1 MFDYSLIEWGI
12 LVLASIVIGFSK
24 TGIQG
29 STIFVVVL
37 MALTFGGIVSSGM
50 MLLLLMVGDVFAVKH
65 YGKEVSVKDIFHL
78 LPPAVT
84 GVLLGVW
91 YGQYVNDHQFKM
103 TMGVIVLVCV
113 VLLVYKEIKKA
124 PIKIA
129 NHKWLTT
136 LVGVLSGFSS
146 MVGNAAGPIFAI
158 YILSKQIGKREM
170 ISSTAW
176 FFILLNT
183 FKLPFHVFVWQSIE
197 WQHLLLALILLPVI
211 FIGTRMGIWL
221 VSVIKEET
229 YRIFIFATTV
239 ISAIYL
245 FV

>member
-12 LVLASIVIGFSK
+12 LLLAGIVIGFSK

-65 YGKEVSVKDIFHL
+65 YGHEISIKDILHL
-78 LPPAVT
+78 LPPAVI

-91 YGQYVNDHQFKM
+91 YGQYVNDQQFKM
-103 TMGVIVLVCV
+103 TMGVIVLLCI

-124 PIKIA
+124 PIKIS

-136 LVGVLSGFSS
+136 LVGVVSGFSS

-158 YILSKQIGKREM
+158 YILSKQIGKRKM

-176 FFILLNT
+176 FFLLLNM

-197 WQHLLLALILLPVI
+197 WKHLLLALILLPVI
-211 FIGTRMGIWL
+211 FAGTRVGIWL
-221 VSVIKEET
+221 VSIIKEET
-229 YRIFIFATTV
+229 YRVFIFVTTV

>member
-1 MFDYSLIEWGI
+1 MFDYSLVEWGI
-12 LVLASIVIGFSK
+12 LLLAGIVIGFSK

-37 MALTFGGIVSSGM
+37 MALIFGGIVSSGM

-65 YGKEVSVKDIFHL
+65 YGKAVSVKDIFHL
-78 LPPAVT
+78 LPPAVI

-91 YGQYVNDHQFKM
+91 YGQYVNDQQFKM
-103 TMGVIVLVCV
+103 TMGVIVLICV

-124 PIKIA
+124 PIKIS

-197 WQHLLLALILLPVI
+197 WKHLLLALILLPVI
-211 FIGTRMGIWL
+211 FIGTRIGIWL
-221 VSVIKEET
+221 VSVTKEET

>member
-1 MFDYSLIEWGI
+1 MFDYSLVEWGI
-12 LVLASIVIGFSK
+12 LILAGIVIGFSK

-65 YGKEVSVKDIFHL
+65 YGKEVSVKDILHL
-78 LPPAVT
+78 LPPAVI

-91 YGQYVNDHQFKM
+91 YGQYVNDQQFKM
-103 TMGVIVLVCV
+103 TMGVIVLICV
-113 VLLVYKEIKKA
+113 VLLVYKEIQKT

-197 WQHLLLALILLPVI
+197 WQHLLLALILLPII
-211 FIGTRMGIWL
+211 FTGTRIGIWL
-221 VSVIKEET
+221 VSVIEEKT